1 MYSPNPSSPG
11 GHDPLL
17 SQHPPG
23 YPMSPG
29 GLAPCSLTSS
39 PISPLFYEVASP
51 SPSGFDFSPQQSHSQ
66 HSYDSS
72 NGLDQSMQTRHKNS
86 RTRDH
91 HISTTSDDD
100 SFATVRSNRNKRYRR
115 SQNHTQ
121 RPLQVSNRYDALRNM
136 DCVDD
141 HEASEESPPKDKIP
155 PIFVSKNNLPI
166 NDLMKSLKAID
177 PDFSAKD
184 SRDFLRLDCSTTDGY
199 RAACTLLDNKNLEYH
214 SYRLQQ
220 DKTID
225 VVIKHVPVAFT
236 DQEITDELQILG
248 FKDFKLMRVWDRE
261 KKPIPVVSVYLDK
274 KHEMNK
280 EIFDLSKFM
289 NCIVSVEPKKK
300 SHHIPQCTK
309 CQRYGHTKNYC
320 KLSPRCL
327 FCSLPHPSSQ
337 CEKKKE
343 DTVKVCANC
352 GENHTANFKGCTYYA
367 DLKKKRFRST
377 PQALHKRINSD
388 PPPDFSPEKFPY
400 LPSQRAPLLPV
411 SQASDHMYARASQSP
426 PVWNVRQSP
435 PTWNTH
441 SSPPVHNIISSP
453 SAQPSQSPPT
463 PSSDDASVP
472 LLDSLLDT
480 LNQPPVHKLALLNW
494 NANGIDK
501 KKMIFT
507 DFLVRHNIDIACVTE
522 THLTSCQK
530 FKIANYKIY
539 RNDREPAAS
548 PWDQKASGGVAVF
561 IKKNI
566 YHEPIVLPPMICF
579 EIQGIL
585 VSLRNGSKLRIF
597 SVYRSRKPLSVRDL
611 NTIFA
616 GNEVPTLLVGDF
628 NCKHP
633 AWNSVED
640 NPNVVIELDAVLLQC
655 PPRLKLINGPV
666 DWDLFRD
673 HLNSNISIP
682 SSFQNIDTVE
692 NTVES
697 FTDAIKQSIYLSS
710 GPPKYYSHKFVLPFH
725 LRSLIAYKHRVRR
738 RWQRN
743 RMAAD
748 KRLLNILCKKVKLQL
763 DQFWYDGYQEYLQDL
778 HPDDGTLYKETKRIL
793 RQQDSIPPLVV
804 GQDVFATS
812 PPEKCEAFADMLEQT
827 FSVDGDNF
835 NSVHVSHVREFLKQ
849 DQASAELP
857 IPYVNPSEIHTE
869 IKLLKTKKAPGHDLI
884 PNEVLKELPVR
895 AILLLAAIFNA
906 CFRLNYFPYMWKHA
920 QVTMLAKPGKSKK
933 EVKSYRPI
941 SLLPTLSKLLEKVI
955 ASRLKNV
962 LSDWNVLPSFQ
973 FGFREGHSTIHQMAK
988 FSEFVNNNF
997 EKRKQ
1002 VVAIFLDF
1010 QAAFDRVWHDGLL
1023 FKMKK
1028 LQFPHYLTGIVS
1040 SFLKE
1045 RTFSV
1050 KIENNFSTIR
1060 PVRASVPQGS
1070 VLGPILFNL
1079 YVSDIGL
1086 SYTPL
1091 PSNCFTGMFADDK
1104 ILACADSD
1112 LISAQNCLQALVDDV
1127 VQWCHQWCVTISIAK
1142 SEAKIF
1148 SLCRSPDPPCIK
1160 INDECIPWKEQSVRY
1175 LGVWFD
1181 RRLTWRD
1188 HISKKTS
1195 EGYQRLS
1202 KLFPILN
1209 KKSSIAMKSAILI
1222 YKTILLPVVTYGCP
1236 VWLPAANS
1244 HIKKLQIFQ
1253 NKVLRIITKAP
1264 WFVRNANIQK
1274 DLKIAPVYD
1283 LILKRTIEFIQ
1294 DKPHGIGERTYV
1306 RRMRVHLPQNMR
1318 DVVNGLANSIS

>member
-1 MYSPNPSSPG
+1 MVFVAESETSEKPVSGHSSRSQKQARNQCRGAVLALTAIVTHFGESLPDKLGKLWEMVTSQLTNAVNPECTDDKLVVGDTEAARSLVAALQVFEVIAPSIHPNLLTTLLSLQARLCLLLSHPYRAVRHMASRCLAALATLRPNTVMSTVLMEVV
-11 GHDPLL
+11 PLL
-17 SQHPPG
+17 APSNGDTVRQHPPG

-51 SPSGFDFSPQQSHSQ
+51 SPSGFDFSPQ

-121 RPLQVSNRYDALRNM
+121 RPLQISNRYDALRNM

-214 SYRLQQ
+214 SYRFQQ

-480 LNQPPVHKLALLNW
+480 V
-494 NANGIDK
+494 
-501 KKMIFT
+501 
-507 DFLVRHNIDIACVTE
+507 
-522 THLTSCQK
+522 
-530 FKIANYKIY
+530 
-539 RNDREPAAS
+539 
-548 PWDQKASGGVAVF
+548 
-561 IKKNI
+561 
-566 YHEPIVLPPMICF
+566 
-579 EIQGIL
+579 
-585 VSLRNGSKLRIF
+585 
-597 SVYRSRKPLSVRDL
+597 
-611 NTIFA
+611 
-616 GNEVPTLLVGDF
+616 
-628 NCKHP
+628 
-633 AWNSVED
+633 
-640 NPNVVIELDAVLLQC
+640 
-655 PPRLKLINGPV
+655 
-666 DWDLFRD
+666 
-673 HLNSNISIP
+673 
-682 SSFQNIDTVE
+682 
-692 NTVES
+692 
-697 FTDAIKQSIYLSS
+697 
-710 GPPKYYSHKFVLPFH
+710 
-725 LRSLIAYKHRVRR
+725 
-738 RWQRN
+738 
-743 RMAAD
+743 
-748 KRLLNILCKKVKLQL
+748 
-763 DQFWYDGYQEYLQDL
+763 
-778 HPDDGTLYKETKRIL
+778 
-793 RQQDSIPPLVV
+793 
-804 GQDVFATS
+804 
-812 PPEKCEAFADMLEQT
+812 
-827 FSVDGDNF
+827 
-835 NSVHVSHVREFLKQ
+835 
-849 DQASAELP
+849 
-857 IPYVNPSEIHTE
+857 
-869 IKLLKTKKAPGHDLI
+869 
-884 PNEVLKELPVR
+884 
-895 AILLLAAIFNA
+895 LAA
-906 CFRLNYFPYMWKHA
+906 L
-920 QVTMLAKPGKSKK
+920 KPFF
-933 EVKSYRPI
+933 I
-941 SLLPTLSKLLEKVI
+941 SLLSKIKPLIQNFIVQLL
-955 ASRLKNV
+955 N
-962 LSDWNVLPSFQ
+962 
-973 FGFREGHSTIHQMAK
+973 
-988 FSEFVNNNF
+988 
-997 EKRKQ
+997 
-1002 VVAIFLDF
+1002 
-1010 QAAFDRVWHDGLL
+1010 
-1023 FKMKK
+1023 
-1028 LQFPHYLTGIVS
+1028 
-1040 SFLKE
+1040 
-1045 RTFSV
+1045 
-1050 KIENNFSTIR
+1050 
-1060 PVRASVPQGS
+1060 GS
-1070 VLGPILFNL
+1070 
-1079 YVSDIGL
+1079 
-1086 SYTPL
+1086 
-1091 PSNCFTGMFADDK
+1091 A
-1104 ILACADSD
+1104 
-1112 LISAQNCLQALVDDV
+1112 
-1127 VQWCHQWCVTISIAK
+1127 
-1142 SEAKIF
+1142 
-1148 SLCRSPDPPCIK
+1148 
-1160 INDECIPWKEQSVRY
+1160 
-1175 LGVWFD
+1175 
-1181 RRLTWRD
+1181 
-1188 HISKKTS
+1188 
-1195 EGYQRLS
+1195 
-1202 KLFPILN
+1202 
-1209 KKSSIAMKSAILI
+1209 
-1222 YKTILLPVVTYGCP
+1222 
-1236 VWLPAANS
+1236 
-1244 HIKKLQIFQ
+1244 
-1253 NKVLRIITKAP
+1253 
-1264 WFVRNANIQK
+1264 
-1274 DLKIAPVYD
+1274 
-1283 LILKRTIEFIQ
+1283 
-1294 DKPHGIGERTYV
+1294 
-1306 RRMRVHLPQNMR
+1306 
-1318 DVVNGLANSIS
+1318 